1 MDLGFAPLFLS
12 GFRRAVL
19 RVDRAQST
27 AGKRLRGYHR
37 LRTCL
42 PLRRIRHAARAS
54 DRSCF
59 MTFETDSQ
67 TRTRESA
74 RESPSESKCQ
84 IWFTSLYDQVLMPHF
99 ATTPGAPRLLLP
111 RPLPWTTE

>member
-42 PLRRIRHAARAS
+42 PLRRIRHVVRAS
-54 DRSCF
+54 DRSRF
-59 MTFETDSQ
+59 MTFD
-67 TRTRESA
+67 
-74 RESPSESKCQ
+74 
-84 IWFTSLYDQVLMPHF
+84 
-99 ATTPGAPRLLLP
+99 RLLDCQKLRTPP
-111 RPLPWTTE
+111 RIGNAAASYERRLFFTEADGECHVERIR